1 MGKFQIFLLVLLAIA
16 ITTLMLV
23 TWGSI
28 GSALCAFLLII
39 MVAAVCYRKFVLD
52 RDEDAFDWD
61 I

>member
-1 MGKFQIFLLVLLAIA
+1 MGKFRIFLLVLLAIG

-39 MVAAVCYRKFVLD
+39 MVAAVFYRKFVLE
-52 RDEDAFDWD
+52 RDEDMFDWD

>member
-39 MVAAVCYRKFVLD
+39 MVAAVLYRKLILE
-52 RDEDAFDWD
+52 RDEDMFDWEL
-61 I
+61 

>member
-1 MGKFQIFLLVLLAIA
+1 MGKFRIFLLVLLAIG

-39 MVAAVCYRKFVLD
+39 MVAAVLYRKLVLE
-52 RDEDAFDWD
+52 RDEDDFDWEL
-61 I
+61 

>member
-1 MGKFQIFLLVLLAIA
+1 MGKLQIFLLVLLAIA

-39 MVAAVCYRKFVLD
+39 MVAAVLYRKFVLD
-52 RDEDAFDWD
+52 RDEDMFDWD

>member
-39 MVAAVCYRKFVLD
+39 MVAAVLYRNFVLD
-52 RDEDAFDWD
+52 RDEDMFDWD

>member
-1 MGKFQIFLLVLLAIA
+1 MGKFRIFLLVLLAIA

-39 MVAAVCYRKFVLD
+39 MVAALLYRKLVLE
-52 RDEDAFDWD
+52 RDEDKFDWNL
-61 I
+61 